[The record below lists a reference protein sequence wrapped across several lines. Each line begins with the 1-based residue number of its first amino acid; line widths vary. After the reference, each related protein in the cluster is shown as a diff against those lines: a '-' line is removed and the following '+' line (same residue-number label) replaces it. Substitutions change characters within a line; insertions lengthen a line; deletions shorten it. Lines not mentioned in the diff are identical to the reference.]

1 MPPGTKSVT
10 HSSAAPDDIQDA
22 ARTLCTEPVRAI
34 SEIRRGGN
42 SRIFRVETPA
52 ARYALKK
59 YPAADDRNRLEA
71 EVNALRFMERRG
83 IGRTPKVVAVAPR
96 QRFALLTWIDG
107 EPVDTVTDA
116 DVAEFAA
123 FQIAL
128 DHALDDQ
135 ARAEIGEAAEAC
147 LSGPRIL
154 AQIERRY
161 ARLAAVK
168 HDVPEF
174 VPFFDDVLVP
184 SLRRFQA
191 SAAKS
196 YRQLGLDL
204 GKDLAPQFRTLIPSD
219 MGAHNSLRAPDG
231 KLCFLD
237 FEYFG
242 WDDPVTSIANFVM
255 HPGMQLSERQKAA
268 FRRDMLGH
276 FTGHAEAHR
285 LPALMPLYGL
295 RWCAIILGELLP
307 ERWKHRLESN
317 AATMDSWDR
326 VRREQ
331 IGKAR
336 TLMAEVEAWS
346 QGYSRSD
353 R

>member
-1 MPPGTKSVT
+1 MLPGTRSVT
-10 HSSAAPDDIQDA
+10 HSSAAPDDIQDVARQLCA
-22 ARTLCTEPVRAI
+22 APVRSI
-34 SEIRRGGN
+34 SEVRRGGN
-42 SRIFRVETPA
+42 SRIFRIETA
-52 ARYALKK
+52 GARYALKK
-59 YPAADDRNRLEA
+59 YPAGDNRNRLEA
-71 EVNALRFMERRG
+71 EVNAMRFFERKG
-83 IGRTPKVVAVAPR
+83 IGRTPQVVAVAPE
-96 QRFALLTWIDG
+96 QRFALLSWIDG
-107 EPVDTVTDA
+107 EAVDVVA
-116 DVAEFAA
+116 DDDIAEFAA

-128 DHALDDQ
+128 DRGIDEQ
-135 ARAEIGEAAEAC
+135 ARTEIGEAAEAC

-174 VPFFDDVLVP
+174 APFFDDVLVP
-184 SLRRFQA
+184 SLRRFEA
-191 SAAKS
+191 TAARS
-196 YRQLGLDL
+196 YRQLGFDL
-204 GKDLAPQFRTLIPSD
+204 GEDLAPQFRTLIPSD
-219 MGAHNSLRAPDG
+219 MGAHNALRAPDG

-242 WDDPVTSIANFVM
+242 WDDPLTSIANFVM

-268 FRRDMLGH
+268 YRQAMLGH
-276 FTGHAEAHR
+276 FGRHAEAHR

-317 AATMDSWDR
+317 AATVDSWDR

-331 IGKAR
+331 IGKAKR
-336 TLMAEVEAWS
+336 LMAELESWS
-346 QGYSRSD
+346 SD
-353 R
+353 NTSTP